1 MFRRRD
7 RIEVKTSE
15 ELLLMR
21 RAGLVVARA
30 LREMAAATA
39 PGVTTADLAAL
50 ARDVLREEGA
60 TSSFLGYHGFPAVLC
75 ASVNDEVVH
84 GIPGPRVLAEGDLVS
99 LDFGAIVEGWH
110 GDAAVTVPVGAVA
123 PEHLE
128 LSAVTE
134 DALWAGLA
142 RAVVGGRLS
151 DIGNAV
157 ETTVRARGSY
167 GIVEEYVGHGIGSAM
182 HMEPNVPNYGPRAG
196 PRSRAG
202 MALAVEPQVVL
213 GLATCAC
220 STTTGPWSPHAGPS
234 PHWEAPWRSRPRSLG
249 AHRRGRRL
257 HSSRSSAPRLTALR
271 GCACPTGSGESV
283 THRPRASACG
293 HDRPLPVDRL
303 RPDLRPARRGVASP
317 ARAMSG
323 MSDLAGAIRGVGG
336 VRRRLAPRLVVSR
349 PLACPRGPSRGCSG
363 APAGGA
369 RRRPGP
375 AVPTGSAH
383 AAAD

>member
-15 ELLLMR
+15 ELALMR
-21 RAGLVVARA
+21 RAGLVVARG

-39 PGVTTADLAAL
+39 PGVTTADLDAL
-50 ARDVLREEGA
+50 ARDVLRDEGA

-167 GIVEEYVGHGIGSAM
+167 GIVEEYVGHTIGREM
-182 HMEPNVPNYGPRAG
+182 HLDPQIPNYGVREKG
-196 PRSRAG
+196 PRVASGFTGAIEPMITLGSPETNVLADDWTVVTVDGSRA
-202 MALAVEPQVVL
+202 A
-213 GLATCAC
+213 
-220 STTTGPWSPHAGPS
+220 
-234 PHWEAPWRSRPRSLG
+234 HWEHTVAVRDSGLWV
-249 AHRRGRRL
+249 
-257 HSSRSSAPRLTALR
+257 LTALD
-271 GCACPTGSGESV
+271 G
-283 THRPRASACG
+283 
-293 HDRPLPVDRL
+293 
-303 RPDLRPARRGVASP
+303 
-317 ARAMSG
+317 
-323 MSDLAGAIRGVGG
+323 GAA
-336 VRRRLAPRLVVSR
+336 RLAAL
-349 PLACPRGPSRGCSG
+349 G
-363 APAGGA
+363 AAYAPVT
-369 RRRPGP
+369 P
-375 AVPTGSAH
+375 
-383 AAAD
+383 